1 MNTNHDSGWN
11 DVGDRLGS
19 LGLKLKYHAEQAV
32 GAEGMTVNDALDNMR
47 EAIEEAFAAL
57 RGVVTDP
64 AIRDDVKSVA
74 DGVAQAIATTLRE
87 GLKHPGSIVKRA
99 VPKKAA
105 TKKAGTAG
113 KAAMAKKATPVAK
126 VGMAQKAAPAKKAA
140 TAKVGKA
147 QKAAPAKKS
156 AT

>member
-1 MNTNHDSGWN
+1 MNTNTDPGWN
-11 DVGDRLGS
+11 EVGDRLGS

-32 GAEGMTVNDALDNMR
+32 GTEGATVNDALDGIR
-47 EAIEEAFAAL
+47 DAIEDAFAAL

-99 VPKKAA
+99 APKKPAA
-105 TKKAGTAG
+105 AR
-113 KAAMAKKATPVAK
+113 KATAVAK
-126 VGMAQKAAPAKKAA
+126 TVAAKTATTPKVGAVKKAAPAKK
-140 TAKVGKA
+140 
-147 QKAAPAKKS
+147 KAAPAKKS
-156 AT
+156 AKR